1 MRTTEIM
8 TLSLPPNMAKESVED
23 IIRDEN
29 RTRSELFREALRK
42 YINDRRW
49 LRIRQ
54 WGLRA
59 SREFG
64 ISTEEDVNRLIHH
77 YRKGRK

>member
-1 MRTTEIM
+1 MRTTKVM
-8 TLSLPPNMAKESVED
+8 TLSLPPDMAKEIEQLLK
-23 IIRDEN
+23 DEN
-29 RTRSELFREALRK
+29 RTRSELFREALRR

-54 WGLRA
+54 WGLST
-59 SREFG
+59 SRRFR
-64 ISTEEDVNRLIHH
+64 ISTEEEVNTLIHR